1 MIFLCRRP
9 LAPYVYGQTNE
20 WTYGPMASSAS
31 SSWFSFFS
39 MFVGDNL
46 DLSFFFSSVSVR
58 MRILPTFCLGQL
70 SRCSFYYNLRIRS
83 QFMSLSD
90 WLYDRCWQRSIS
102 ISCNSD
108 IRSHGNGWCFCGRNW
123 YGSSQSKGLNESLF
137 LLVEREGIATE
148 MTGARERLVRPNP
161 IVSVRSLCSF

>member
-9 LAPYVYGQTNE
+9 LAPYVHIRTDERMDLRPNGQLKLVQ
-20 WTYGPMASSAS
+20 
-31 SSWFSFFS
+31 FFS

-46 DLSFFFSSVSVR
+46 DLSFFSGVSVR

-83 QFMSLSD
+83 QFISLSE
-90 WLYDRCWQRSIS
+90 WLYDRCWQRSIT